1 MRKKRKRTLLIGCLV
16 CGVLAFIG
24 VKYWKKYG
32 FLCYRPSLLE
42 IRDRQEIAKLFVIN
56 VEYYRKNYDADDPG
70 RAFKRYAFRT
80 KVDGDFYHRDIPS
93 PLPTDS
99 QITVKVRKIY
109 YAKDSLH
116 CVALL
121 SIRRHYDRI
130 AGLED
135 NSPEGDKYDALAL
148 IGARKKKVDRLK
160 IYTYY
165 RWFWMS
171 FHSETEAVAA
181 LNSSLTGRW
190 DGWYITEPEYFS
202 GGYKPGWH
210 YIDYPAH
217 EFRKYKDGYRYEY
230 QENDYDEEVKT
241 DYLSN
246 KPDSIISKY
255 YP

>member
-1 MRKKRKRTLLIGCLV
+1 M
-16 CGVLAFIG
+16 
-24 VKYWKKYG
+24 
-32 FLCYRPSLLE
+32 
-42 IRDRQEIAKLFVIN
+42 
-56 VEYYRKNYDADDPG
+56 
-70 RAFKRYAFRT
+70 
-80 KVDGDFYHRDIPS
+80 
-93 PLPTDS
+93 
-99 QITVKVRKIY
+99 
-109 YAKDSLH
+109 
-116 CVALL
+116 
-121 SIRRHYDRI
+121 
-130 AGLED
+130 ED

-181 LNSSLTGRW
+181 LNSSLTGSW

-202 GGYKPGWH
+202 GGYEPRWH
-210 YIDYPAH
+210 YNNYPAH

-230 QENDYDEEVKT
+230 QENDYEEEVKT

>member
-1 MRKKRKRTLLIGCLV
+1 MSNKRFFIICGIVWGALV
-16 CGVLAFIG
+16 LTCV
-24 VKYWKKYG
+24 VKYWRASA
-32 FLCYRPSLLE
+32 FLRDEPSLLE

-181 LNSSLTGRW
+181 LNSSLTGRR

-202 GGYKPGWH
+202 GGYKPRWH
-210 YIDYPAH
+210 YIDDPAH

-230 QENDYDEEVKT
+230 QENDYEEEVKT